1 MTTGAKKKSGGK
13 GGGAQKEKVEMV
25 VQRGTCA
32 GKGIRVQRRRQRRDG
47 WTLKR
52 RALFLNVL
60 QESCNV
66 HEASRVVGI
75 APGRAYGL
83 RARDP
88 AFAAQWA
95 EALEQGY
102 AELEMTLLRQAIH
115 GTETTETVDDGK
127 GEGAQRVKKVHSY
140 PHAVALRLF
149 LAHKG
154 AVSAF
159 REEHGISRPGS
170 DEVRAEIEQ
179 RMAALRPGAGGDE
192 EPEDGGDGDGGD
204 DGEEGALA

>member
-1 MTTGAKKKSGGK
+1 MTTGAGKKSGRKSGS
-13 GGGAQKEKVEMV
+13 ARKEKVEMV
-25 VQRGTCA
+25 MQRGTCA
-32 GKGIRVQRRRQRRDG
+32 GRKIGVQLRRQRRDG

-52 RALFLNVL
+52 RALFLSVL

-66 HEASRVVGI
+66 QEASRVAGI
-75 APGRAYGL
+75 TSGRAYDL

-88 AFAAQWA
+88 GFAAQWA

-115 GTETTETVDDGK
+115 GTETTEIVDDGK
-127 GEGAQRVKKVHSY
+127 GEGVQRVKKVHSY

-179 RMAALRPGAGGDE
+179 RIAAMRPMAEDDE
-192 EPEDGGDGDGGD
+192 ELDGDGDGCGGD
-204 DGEEGALA
+204 DGEEGAPA